1 MLIRIVNLEMLL
13 ISIGKFNSQCLSL
26 INHVAQSH
34 DTIIITKHDKPLVK
48 VVPIDLKK
56 EKSNESLKNAGIIIG
71 DIVSPIDEEWDAL
84 K

>member
-1 MLIRIVNLEMLL
+1 MLL
-13 ISIGKFNSQCLSL
+13 ISIGKIKSHRLSL

>member
-1 MLIRIVNLEMLL
+1 MLL
-13 ISIGKFNSQCLSL
+13 ISIGKFKSQCLSL